1 MIQNK
6 TVGFISVSH
15 DAFNSVGNL
24 RLHRISH
31 IGILIEFYKFDCV
44 VRNGGG
50 KLWSWLW
57 TTWSENQRYDWMI
70 SHKGILRPVKR
81 HNTWKE
87 MVIA

>member
-50 KLWSWLW
+50 KL
-57 TTWSENQRYDWMI
+57 
-70 SHKGILRPVKR
+70 
-81 HNTWKE
+81 
-87 MVIA
+87 